1 MDKDSLCMDWILY
14 VRNKEWHDNMS
25 WLCMKKMTSW
35 IRIKTNWRV
44 YELRK
49 TTLENRANGN
59 FANDE
64 IPADAL
70 AKVQWTFANWGNS
83 RVTISGIPISRE
95 WISRLSKINT
105 LPMPTTVFTIKS
117 FYYMKKMIIIFLLYL
132 ANWRSE
138 INGYSSIWH
147 LIRSVHVSFTYWWWS
162 WFSTYS
168 SYVEFE

>member
-1 MDKDSLCMDWILY
+1 
-14 VRNKEWHDNMS
+14 
-25 WLCMKKMTSW
+25 
-35 IRIKTNWRV
+35 
-44 YELRK
+44 
-49 TTLENRANGN
+49 
-59 FANDE
+59 
-64 IPADAL
+64 
-70 AKVQWTFANWGNS
+70 
-83 RVTISGIPISRE
+83 
-95 WISRLSKINT
+95 

>member
-1 MDKDSLCMDWILY
+1 
-14 VRNKEWHDNMS
+14 
-25 WLCMKKMTSW
+25 
-35 IRIKTNWRV
+35 V

-132 ANWRSE
+132 AN
-138 INGYSSIWH
+138 
-147 LIRSVHVSFTYWWWS
+147 
-162 WFSTYS
+162 
-168 SYVEFE
+168 